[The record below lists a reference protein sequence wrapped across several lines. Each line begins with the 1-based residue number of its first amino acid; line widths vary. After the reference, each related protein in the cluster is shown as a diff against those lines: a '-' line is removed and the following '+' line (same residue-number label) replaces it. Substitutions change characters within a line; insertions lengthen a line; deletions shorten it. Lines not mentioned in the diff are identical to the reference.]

1 MARSRVKRFLP
12 RPLLVAARRRRRQ
25 HRLLLALVALRH
37 ARLQQR
43 AAERDHLR
51 LRIDAEVN
59 GSTAR
64 VERDREAASPAAAG
78 TDDGNDAISMR
89 GPQSVQSVP
98 LAQIESRAPAPPSS
112 QMPLLEWLWPW

>member
-51 LRIDAEVN
+51 LRIDAEL
-59 GSTAR
+59 GGGAR
-64 VERDREAASPAAAG
+64 VERDREAV
-78 TDDGNDAISMR
+78 R
-89 GPQSVQSVP
+89 VP
-98 LAQIESRAPAPPSS
+98 CGELWSAMSADTAPGHS
-112 QMPLLEWLWPW
+112 